1 MFVALAGSMA
11 LRCHHNNLLPAA
23 HGAGGHS
30 ARLQLWARGQDVLGL
45 SCLPPCT
52 QGRAAAHQFSLL
64 MWSPKPG
71 VSMTVSFMRTPF
83 SSISERE
90 ESWCVRRVL
99 MGALAKPTLPRPA
112 EELELAPRGEMHLHS
127 SSHAQIHPPKGSSPI
142 STLKCHPH
150 SHLTGSFQQNKL
162 NADE

>member
-1 MFVALAGSMA
+1 MGQGAIAQSQMLCQGSWAEFSLQSHMSGSGDWPCWHTAAPGHKQRLSHAWNSRMFVALAGSMA

-90 ESWCVRRVL
+90 ESWCVR
-99 MGALAKPTLPRPA
+99 
-112 EELELAPRGEMHLHS
+112 
-127 SSHAQIHPPKGSSPI
+127 
-142 STLKCHPH
+142 
-150 SHLTGSFQQNKL
+150 
-162 NADE
+162 